1 MRLITTFLF
10 VGLLFPHIVFSNTH
24 LSEIDADI
32 ICDKARVWE
41 SDVADYVEEEVRKG
55 LQG

>member
-1 MRLITTFLF
+1 MRLITTLLF
-10 VGLLFPHIVFSNTH
+10 VGLLFPLIANSNTH

-32 ICDKARVWE
+32 ICDKARVWGP
-41 SDVADYVEEEVRKG
+41 DVADYVEEEVRKG